1 MSKLFTAQETL
12 DIRLPFQG
20 VVALND
26 ISDFEAHTDGLQL
39 STEAFKTA
47 SNNLK
52 LISGMMSSLDGKDR
66 SSGEYFQ
73 SLETYSLM
81 METIADNLGV
91 KHRIPSLE
99 DFKNP
104 YGTEACHQITMEG
117 FYSFIKTIWQKIK
130 DIFAAFFKKV
140 SLFFKRLMGANLNL
154 EEYNKYLDP
163 MISELKVK
171 NATLTDNT
179 VLIESKL
186 PSMLANPGMEKIDS
200 NFLFTTGKD
209 KLDQL
214 TEMVNGV
221 FGKQISEIAK
231 TDMKEIHNKL
241 RKFID
246 KSKNAK
252 NIRIEDIKDLVHEL
266 KTETVSSLGKLF
278 PFVQSDIRGLPDDVF
293 DAIQAQYDRNEIDGL
308 VIRSL
313 NQLGNFSQSLPKNF
327 NGFYILSEQ
336 NKMYITT
343 TSQADNYTTN
353 QLNPIGTLDN
363 LVGYHQLYKK
373 FCKQLNTQKLKGDLD
388 DLSDVFE
395 DIMDLMKGKFV
406 DSLDALTSKGTATD
420 LSYDD
425 AVKVLQKY
433 LMNIYK
439 EYDNNPDQLKLFR
452 YRVEPIMSKYGINDD
467 SSLTTYL
474 KLGSGD
480 SDSAFIVH
488 SSNSKNKDNFIKF
501 VIDTTGVTSVG
512 SSQVSAEDLKELVKT
527 YEDLQK
533 FMLNFFNSTQTALS
547 QFTRNLVGVHTE
559 LQYEMAKYIYNT
571 ARLYSA

>member
-117 FYSFIKTIWQKIK
+117 FYSFIKSIWQKIK

-140 SLFFKRLMGANLNL
+140 SLFFKRLMGADLNL

-171 NATLTDNT
+171 KASLTDNT
-179 VLIESKL
+179 VLIDSKL
-186 PSMLANPGMEKIDS
+186 PSILANPGMEKIDS

-214 TEMVNGV
+214 TAMVNGV

-231 TDMKEIHNKL
+231 SDMKEIHSKI

-246 KSKNAK
+246 KSKNTK
-252 NIRIEDIKDLVHEL
+252 DIKIEEIKDLLHEL

-293 DAIQAQYDRNEIDGL
+293 DAIQGQYDRNEIDGL

-313 NQLGNFSQSLPKNF
+313 NQIGSYSQSLPKNF

-353 QLNPIGTLDN
+353 KLNPIGTLDN
-363 LVGYHQLYKK
+363 LVGYHEVYKK
-373 FCKQLNTQKLKGDLD
+373 FRKQLNTQKLKGDLD

-406 DSLDALTSKGTATD
+406 DSLDALTSKGVGAD

-425 AVKVLQKY
+425 AVNVLQKY
-433 LMNIYK
+433 LMDIYK
-439 EYDNNPDQLKLFR
+439 EYDNDPDQGGSFR
-452 YRVEPIMSKYGINDD
+452 FRIEPILKKYGINDD
-467 SSLTTYL
+467 DTLTTYL
-474 KLGSGD
+474 KLGLGD
-480 SDSAFIVH
+480 SHSASVVH
-488 SSNSKNKDNFIKF
+488 SSNSNNKDNFIKF
-501 VIDTTGVTSVG
+501 VIETTGVTSVRT
-512 SSQVSAEDLKELVKT
+512 SQVNAEDLKELVKT

-547 QFTRNLVGVHTE
+547 HFTRNLVGLHTE
-559 LQYEMAKYIYNT
+559 LQYEMAKYIYNS
-571 ARLYSA
+571 AKLYK

>member
-12 DIRLPFQG
+12 DIRLPSQG

-26 ISDFEAHTDGLQL
+26 ISDFEAHTDGLQM

-52 LISGMMSSLDGKDR
+52 LVSGMMGTLDTKDR

-81 METIADNLGV
+81 MESIADNLGV
-91 KHRIPSLE
+91 KHRVPSLE

-117 FYSFIKTIWQKIK
+117 FYSFIKSIWQKIK
-130 DIFAAFFKKV
+130 DLFAAFFKKV

-171 NATLTDNT
+171 KASLTDNT

-200 NFLFTTGKD
+200 NFLFTVGKD
-209 KLDQL
+209 KLEHL
-214 TEMVNGV
+214 TEMVNVV

-231 TDMKEIHNKL
+231 NDMRDIHRKIG
-241 RKFID
+241 KFID
-246 KSKNAK
+246 KTKYAK
-252 NIRIEDIKDLVHEL
+252 NIRMEDIKDLIHDL
-266 KTETVSSLGKLF
+266 KTETVSSLAKLF

-293 DAIQAQYDRNEIDGL
+293 DAVQMQYDRNEIDGL
-308 VIRSL
+308 VVRSL
-313 NQLGNFSQSLPKNF
+313 TQVGNFSQSLPKSF

-343 TSQADNYTTN
+343 TTQTDNFTTN
-353 QLNPIGTLDN
+353 HLNPIGTLDN
-363 LVGYHQLYKK
+363 LVNYHQLYKK
-373 FCKQLNTQKLKGDLD
+373 FCKQLNTQKLKTDID
-388 DLSDVFE
+388 ELSDVFE
-395 DIMDLMKGKFV
+395 DIMNLMKGKFV
-406 DSLDALTSKGTATD
+406 DALDTLTSKGTPAD
-420 LSYDD
+420 LSYYD

-433 LMNIYK
+433 FMDIFK
-439 EYDNNPDQLKLFR
+439 EYDNDPDNQYRLFTDRMTSILKK
-452 YRVEPIMSKYGINDD
+452 PMMN
-467 SSLTTYL
+467 
-474 KLGSGD
+474 
-480 SDSAFIVH
+480 H
-488 SSNSKNKDNFIKF
+488 N
-501 VIDTTGVTSVG
+501 
-512 SSQVSAEDLKELVKT
+512 
-527 YEDLQK
+527 
-533 FMLNFFNSTQTALS
+533 
-547 QFTRNLVGVHTE
+547 
-559 LQYEMAKYIYNT
+559 
-571 ARLYSA
+571 

>member
-12 DIRLPFQG
+12 DIRLPSQG

-26 ISDFEAHTDGLQL
+26 ISDFEAHTDGLQM

-52 LISGMMSSLDGKDR
+52 LVSGMMGTLDTKDR

-81 METIADNLGV
+81 MGTIADNLGV

-117 FYSFIKTIWQKIK
+117 FYSFIKSIWQKIK
-130 DIFAAFFKKV
+130 DLFAAFFKKV
-140 SLFFKRLMGANLNL
+140 SLFFKRLMGADLNL

-171 NATLTDNT
+171 KASLTDNT
-179 VLIESKL
+179 VLIDSKL
-186 PSMLANPGMEKIDS
+186 PSILANPGMEKIDS

-214 TEMVNGV
+214 TAMVNGV

-231 TDMKEIHNKL
+231 SDMKEIHSKI

-246 KSKNAK
+246 KSKNTK
-252 NIRIEDIKDLVHEL
+252 DIKIEEIKDLLHEL

-278 PFVQSDIRGLPDDVF
+278 PFVQSDIRDLPDDVF
-293 DAIQAQYDRNEIDGL
+293 DAIQTQYDRNEIDGL

-313 NQLGNFSQSLPKNF
+313 NQIGSYSQSLPKNF

-343 TSQADNYTTN
+343 TSQAENYTTN
-353 QLNPIGTLDN
+353 KLNPIGTLDN
-363 LVGYHQLYKK
+363 LVGYHEVYKK
-373 FCKQLNTQKLKGDLD
+373 FRKQLNTQKLKTDID
-388 DLSDVFE
+388 ELSDVFE
-395 DIMDLMKGKFV
+395 DIMNLMKGKFV
-406 DSLDALTSKGTATD
+406 DALDTLTSKGTAGD

-433 LMNIYK
+433 FMDIYN
-439 EYDNNPDQLKLFR
+439 EYDRDSNQLGSFR
-452 YRVEPIMSKYGINDD
+452 FRIEPILKKYGVNDD
-467 SSLTTYL
+467 NTLNLYL
-474 KLGSGD
+474 QFGSGD
-480 SDSAFIVH
+480 SHSASVVH
-488 SSNSKNKDNFIKF
+488 SSNSNNKDNFIKF
-501 VIDTTGVTSVG
+501 VIETTGVTSVG
-512 SSQVSAEDLKELVKT
+512 SSQVNAEELKELVKT

-547 QFTRNLVGVHTE
+547 QFTRNLVGLHAE
-559 LQYEMAKYIYNT
+559 LQYEMAKYIYNS
-571 ARLYSA
+571 AKLYK